1 MINYKELLQENRK
14 IWKDKWLENDLNDHR
29 ICGLD
34 DWDYDILID
43 WIIKNKPK
51 TIVEYGSGES
61 TFIIQTLL
69 ESLDY
74 DYNLFSFENIEQW
87 YNKIKLSG
95 FDVNNVV
102 SLVECTPLL
111 TETPNKQWQGCRYEH
126 SYENIPKPDL
136 VIIDGPDLRLFDPVL
151 DTTINLKE
159 MYDYYQCD
167 DINYYIDGRMG
178 TKSYYKDLGYEH
190 LNIENG
196 YNS

>member
-1 MINYKELLQENRK
+1 MIDYKELLQENRK
-14 IWKDKWLENDLNDHR
+14 IWKDKWLENDLNDQR

-51 TIVEYGSGES
+51 TIIEYGSGES
-61 TFIIQTLL
+61 TFIIKTLL

-74 DYNLFSFENIEQW
+74 DYNLFSFENLEQW

-102 SLVECTPLL
+102 SLVECTPLIA
-111 TETPNKQWQGCRYEH
+111 ETPNKNYQGCRYEH

-159 MYDYYQCD
+159 MYDYYNCN
-167 DINYYIDGRMG
+167 DINYYIDGRGG
-178 TKSYYKDLGYEH
+178 TKSYYENLGYGH

>member
-1 MINYKELLQENRK
+1 MIDYKELLQENRK
-14 IWKDKWLENDLNDHR
+14 IWKDKWLENDLNDQR

-61 TFIIQTLL
+61 TFIIKTLL

-74 DYNLFSFENIEQW
+74 DYNLFSFENLEQW

-102 SLVECTPLL
+102 SLVECTPLIA
-111 TETPNKQWQGCRYEH
+111 ETPSKDYQGCRYEH

-159 MYDYYQCD
+159 MYDYYNCN
-167 DINYYIDGRMG
+167 DINYYIDGRGG
-178 TKSYYKDLGYEH
+178 TKSYYENLGYGH